1 MVGLKTGGYERLVV
15 SVWGKIIGGVAGLA
29 LGGPLGALIGVAL
42 GHQAE
47 TSAAGGF
54 GWPQGFSGGKFSPV
68 RPASLFG
75 HRDELF
81 ALCVV
86 VLAAKLAKCDGP
98 VNRAEIAAFKQH
110 FRIPPEA
117 SHDIAK
123 LFDSA
128 RDTASGYEEY
138 ASQLGENF
146 ADSPAVLE
154 DVLTALFA
162 IARADKPVTPAEARF
177 LQTVCHRFGLG
188 QTAWERA
195 GAPGARAQAEP
206 RAAED
211 AYMVLGL
218 PRTASDEELH
228 TRWKRLMRENHPD
241 SLASRG
247 VPADFIARAGDTVA
261 RINAAWD
268 VIKRERGL

>member
-1 MVGLKTGGYERLVV
+1 MLGLEPCLYERPVV

-54 GWPQGFSGGKFSPV
+54 GWPEGLSGDGFSPV
-68 RPASLFG
+68 RPAALFG
-75 HRDELF
+75 HHEELF

-86 VLAAKLAKCDGP
+86 VLAAKLAKSDGP

-117 SHDIAK
+117 SRDIAK

-146 ADSPAVLE
+146 AHSPAVLE
-154 DVLTALFA
+154 DVLAALFA
-162 IARADKPVTPAEARF
+162 IARADKPVTVAEARF

-188 QTAWERA
+188 QAAWERA
-195 GAPGARAQAEP
+195 SGAAPRAQAPP

-211 AYMVLGL
+211 AYAVLGL

-228 TRWKRLMRENHPD
+228 AQWKRLMRENHPD